1 MTFNTVIYILFLYNP
16 KSDIKTTLK
25 LLSAHAPSRHR
36 GIWVVTT
43 LRKSN
48 RCKRTTREKAMAS
61 VHLGHSV
68 TPIRIAR
75 LQTRLR
81 NRRTSKPSSAVD
93 TLAQTVRWKNMEQE
107 MQGSIPGRNLSIL
120 LYFFFFLF
128 FDDRCMRSCIP
139 VLAPKW
145 SNCPKN
151 VKSNTF
157 F

>member
-1 MTFNTVIYILFLYNP
+1 MIFKTVIYILFLYNP
-16 KSDIKTTLK
+16 KSDIETTLK
-25 LLSAHAPSRHR
+25 LLSAHALTRHR
-36 GIWVVTT
+36 GIWVGTP
-43 LRKSN
+43 LRKSD

-93 TLAQTVRWKNMEQE
+93 TLAQTVRWKDMEQE

-120 LYFFFFLF
+120 LYFFFLF

-145 SNCPKN
+145 VKLSQNCEI
-151 VKSNTF
+151 
-157 F
+157 

>member
-1 MTFNTVIYILFLYNP
+1 MIFKTVIYILFLYNP

-93 TLAQTVRWKNMEQE
+93 TLAQTVRRKDMEQE

-120 LYFFFFLF
+120 FYFFYIFILC
-128 FDDRCMRSCIP
+128 DRCMRSCIP

-145 SNCPKN
+145 VKLSQNCEI
-151 VKSNTF
+151 
-157 F
+157 